1 MFMKRKD
8 MYAYICTKVFVMIVF
23 IFLLYIHIQILVSI
37 KKLIKLSIKVVVN
50 QIYFHIFITLN
61 PNLI

>member
-37 KKLIKLSIKVVVN
+37 KKLIKLTIKVVVN